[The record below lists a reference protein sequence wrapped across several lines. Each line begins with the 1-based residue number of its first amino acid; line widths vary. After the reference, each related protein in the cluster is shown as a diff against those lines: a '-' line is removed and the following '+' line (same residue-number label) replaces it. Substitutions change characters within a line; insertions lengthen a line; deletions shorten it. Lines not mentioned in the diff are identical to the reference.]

1 MAAFREGKQGSGVR
15 LSPGPSLPAATMMV
29 RLWLWQQQPCA
40 VVAVSLPAGTLP
52 GSPFRQHQLH
62 PLALCRGQ
70 GRWACPQSFSPRST
84 LPHLQDRARAWAATG
99 IISLRDQQ
107 LQSVPEQLWQ
117 AEIAAK
123 ARAADLGGNRLETL
137 PPGIRQLVSLQ
148 RLRLSHNW
156 LTVEGLPWDALA
168 GLSQLATLVL
178 DSNR

>member
-1 MAAFREGKQGSGVR
+1 M
-15 LSPGPSLPAATMMV
+15 
-29 RLWLWQQQPCA
+29 
-40 VVAVSLPAGTLP
+40 
-52 GSPFRQHQLH
+52 
-62 PLALCRGQ
+62 
-70 GRWACPQSFSPRST
+70 
-84 LPHLQDRARAWAATG
+84 
-99 IISLRDQQ
+99 RDQQ

-117 AEIAAK
+117 TQIAAK

-137 PPGIRQLVSLQ
+137 PLEIGQLASLQ